1 MASGDFE
8 ENQLEVMTM
17 NYGAMHKIIDCEALV
32 ELGHGEV
39 DKTMEEQVAMVEPAK
54 METTREKQ
62 VGEIPEPAEHG
73 TTAEQKTLG
82 SQDTLAEQK
91 TTGDHKAI
99 VG

>member
-1 MASGDFE
+1 
-8 ENQLEVMTM
+8 MTM

-62 VGEIPEPAEHG
+62 VGEIPSRLNMAPQQSRRPLVA
-73 TTAEQKTLG
+73 KTPWQNKRPLEI
-82 SQDTLAEQK
+82 TRP
-91 TTGDHKAI
+91 
-99 VG
+99 